1 MSKSPDI
8 EAVGRLVR
16 EVAEAEILPRW
27 RALEAHDIDTKSGPN
42 DLVTIADRNA
52 ETLLSAALVDL
63 YPGCRVVGEE
73 TFAAD
78 PTCLRHLGGD
88 APVWIIDPIDGTG
101 AFTRGE
107 ENFATMLAF
116 VRGQS
121 LDAAWILQPIC
132 GDLYLAERGSGVR
145 CHTSAG
151 SYMALKPAPPT
162 DPSRMTGIVSGYVE
176 LDGQRIVR
184 DRQSANFHR
193 LEPMSC
199 PGMDYPAVLRGD
211 VHFTVYAKCLPWD
224 HLPGLMMLREA
235 GWTYAKL
242 DRSPYRVG
250 DDAGGVMSAP
260 SPAALEEIRQRLVF

>member
-16 EVAEAEILPRW
+16 EIAATEILPRW
-27 RALEAHDIDTKSGPN
+27 RALEPHEIDIKSGPN

-52 ETLLSAALVDL
+52 ETALSAALANL
-63 YPGCRVVGEE
+63 YPGSRVVGEE

-78 PTCLRHLGGD
+78 PACLQHLGGD
-88 APVWIIDPIDGTG
+88 TPVWIIDPIDGTG

-107 ENFATMLAF
+107 AQFAVMLAL

-121 LDAAWILQPIC
+121 LDAAWILQPVD

-145 CHTSAG
+145 CLTAAG
-151 SYMALKPAPPT
+151 ASTVLQPTPPV
-162 DPSRMTGIVSGYVE
+162 DPSHMTGIVSGYVE
-176 LDGQRIVR
+176 LDGQRV
-184 DRQSANFHR
+184 DRHRHAAKFHR
-193 LEPMSC
+193 LKHMAC
-199 PGMDYPAVLRGD
+199 PGMDYPEVLRGD

-224 HLPGLMMLREA
+224 HLPGLMMLHEA

-260 SPAALEEIRQRLVF
+260 SLAALKEIRQRLVF